1 MFRKLPFFVATLF
14 VFAAYGQTI
23 VSTSP
28 ENKNVVLEEFTGIY
42 CVFCPEGHAIAQ
54 AIKDANPDR
63 VSLINIHTGSFAVP
77 NGNHPDFRTNYGA
90 PIADRKSVVK
100 GKE

>member
-1 MFRKLPFFVATLF
+1 MFRKLPFFVAMLF
-14 VFAAYGQTI
+14 VCTAYGQTI

-42 CVFCPEGHAIAQ
+42 CVYCPDGHAIAQ
-54 AIKDANPDR
+54 AIKDASPDR
-63 VSLINIHTGSFAVP
+63 VSLIHIHTGGFANP
-77 NGNHPDFRTNYGA
+77 SGKHPDFRTHYGA